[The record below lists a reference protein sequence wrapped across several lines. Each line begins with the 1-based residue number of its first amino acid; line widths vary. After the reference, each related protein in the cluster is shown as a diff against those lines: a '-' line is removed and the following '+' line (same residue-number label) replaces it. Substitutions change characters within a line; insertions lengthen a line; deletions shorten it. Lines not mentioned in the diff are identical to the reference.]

1 MTEPNRHA
9 TQPSGSSGRYRIGI
23 MTVNVTG
30 ADPDAFDALTKA
42 AIDHFERELE
52 QEADLSVET
61 FAFEGPHIEPE
72 GGAYAPLDF
81 IQIGISERAERRF
94 SFLLIITEV
103 DLSSTN
109 MTYTLALPSQLTNV
123 AIISTRRLDPGFWG
137 LAPSKHRAAERLS
150 ILMLHSLGVLLNL
163 PHVDAPTNIMS
174 PISGIET
181 LDAKESFTEAQR
193 AEMRANL
200 PREAFDQVTSGNKV
214 GFALSTIASRFPAI
228 LRAVGKANPFRLVS
242 KLPTMFGTALSVI
255 VVLIFA
261 AETWDYAGE
270 VSPWKISVFALVS
283 FLSAVY
289 ILYRAFAFD
298 AIVSRDG
305 KLMESTVVTTA
316 ATALSL
322 LAAVVL
328 MFILLGGMMWLA
340 AEAVFPETLKE
351 TWSSVDP
358 VTTFGDHAKLATFL
372 AAIGVLAGSL
382 GGAADSRNLVRSV
395 LFARDAT

>member
-1 MTEPNRHA
+1 MAGASPK
-9 TQPSGSSGRYRIGI
+9 RYRVGI
-23 MTVNVTG
+23 MTVDVTE
-30 ADPDAFDALTKA
+30 ADPEAFKALTQE
-42 AIDHFERELE
+42 AIRKFEQELE
-52 QEADLSVET
+52 DEAELSVET

-81 IQIGISERAERRF
+81 IQIGISERAERGF
-94 SFLLIITEV
+94 SFLIIMTEV
-103 DLSSTN
+103 DLSSSK

-123 AIISTRRLDPGFWG
+123 AIVSTRRLDPGFWG
-137 LAPSKHRAAERLS
+137 LAPSRSKAAERLCT
-150 ILMLHSLGVLLNL
+150 LMLHSLGVLLNL
-163 PHVDAPTNIMS
+163 PPSDQPANLMS

-181 LDAKESFTEAQR
+181 LDNKERFTEAQR
-193 AEMRANL
+193 QAMRAAL
-200 PREAFDQVTSGNKV
+200 PNESLDKATSGNRTA
-214 GFALSTIASRFPAI
+214 FALSTIATRFPAI
-228 LRAVGKANPFRLVS
+228 LRAVGKANPFALVA

-270 VSPWKISVFALVS
+270 VDPWKISIFALVA

-289 ILYRAFAFD
+289 VLYRAFAFD

-322 LAAVVL
+322 LCAVIL
-328 MFILLGGMMWLA
+328 MFLLLGGLMWLA
-340 AEAVFPETLKE
+340 AETIFPDTLKK
-351 TWSSVDP
+351 TWSTVEP
-358 VTTFGDHAKLATFL
+358 VTTLGDHLKLATFL

-382 GGAADSRNLVRSV
+382 GGAADSRNIVRSV
-395 LFARDAT
+395 LFARDET